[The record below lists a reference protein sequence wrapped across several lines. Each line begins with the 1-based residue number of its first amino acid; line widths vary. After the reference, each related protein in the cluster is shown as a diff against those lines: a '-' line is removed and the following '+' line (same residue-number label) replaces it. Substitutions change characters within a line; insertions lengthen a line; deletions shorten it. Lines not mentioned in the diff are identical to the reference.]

1 MQQQLT
7 IGAILTVALTTAT
20 HAQSRIDRLQP
31 LVGVSAKRL
40 AIAERVALA
49 KWDRGTAVEDAKRE
63 AQVVRAAVAS
73 AKEKGLS
80 EQFISMF
87 FGAQIEANK
96 LIQYSLLAEW
106 RRRGRAPEHKPIYL
120 GDIRQELNQLQ
131 EQLIQALANTR
142 PAREPATCRADVAKA
157 VGRYI
162 ARQPRYSPA
171 RAIALDRALATFCT
185 PE

>member
-1 MQQQLT
+1 MRSL
-7 IGAILTVALTTAT
+7 
-20 HAQSRIDRLQP
+20 SRSQN
-31 LVGVSAKRL
+31 G
-40 AIAERVALA
+40 IAEPRSKTRNVKHRLSVPQSLG
-49 KWDRGTAVEDAKRE
+49 KD
-63 AQVVRAAVAS
+63 
-73 AKEKGLS
+73 KGLS

-131 EQLIQALANTR
+131 EQLIQALADTR

-162 ARQPRYSPA
+162 ARRPRYSPA

>member
-7 IGAILTVALTTAT
+7 IGAILTAALTTAA
-20 HAQSRIDRLQP
+20 HAQSELRLQP
-31 LVGVSAKRL
+31 LVGVFAKRL

-49 KWDRGTAVEDAKRE
+49 KWDCGTAVEDAKRE

-80 EQFISMF
+80 EQFMSMF

-96 LIQYSLLAEW
+96 LIQYSRLAEW
-106 RRRGRAPEHKPIYL
+106 RRPGRAPEHTPIYL

-131 EQLIQALANTR
+131 EQLIQALADTR

-162 ARQPRYSPA
+162 ARRPRYSPA

>member
-7 IGAILTVALTTAT
+7 IGAILTVALTTAA

-49 KWDRGTAVEDAKRE
+49 KWDCGTAVEDAKRE

-96 LIQYSLLAEW
+96 VIQYSLLAEW
-106 RRRGRAPEHKPIYL
+106 RRRGRAP
-120 GDIRQELNQLQ
+120 
-131 EQLIQALANTR
+131 
-142 PAREPATCRADVAKA
+142 
-157 VGRYI
+157 
-162 ARQPRYSPA
+162 
-171 RAIALDRALATFCT
+171 
-185 PE
+185 